1 MENNTSIT
9 NHDESVTKSDT
20 DQIPSPTAQKPA
32 VKKKGKVYKPLQ
44 KPTNRHV
51 AVKTL
56 LEHSELSQSEIGK
69 ALNYSTTYVKE
80 LKHKLD
86 KTSLVTV
93 KRLKRA
99 YKVVDNILE
108 QKPLQIE
115 KVVNGIVTTINDYPS
130 HTVALDAAKRVIDQ
144 HQPIIQRHQQ
154 ESISINL
161 DGTLL
166 DYSNFRRKD

>member
-1 MENNTSIT
+1 MTSNTSDNI
-9 NHDESVTKSDT
+9 VT
-20 DQIPSPTAQKPA
+20 PTQEVVVTSNTIADNRSTTKKPR
-32 VKKKGKVYKPLQ
+32 YKPLQ

-56 LEHSELSQSEIGK
+56 LEHSDLSQSEIGK

-86 KTSLVTV
+86 KTSLVTA
-93 KRLKRA
+93 KRLKKA

-108 QKPLQIE
+108 QKPLEIE
-115 KVVNGIVTTINDYPS
+115 KVVNGEIQTIKDYPS
-130 HTVALDAAKRVIDQ
+130 HSVALDAAKRVIDQ
-144 HQPIIQRHQQ
+144 HQPIIQRHQT
-154 ESISINL
+154 ENLNINL

-166 DYSNFRRKD
+166 DYSSFAGS

>member
-1 MENNTSIT
+1 MENNIINNSLNTAIDST
-9 NHDESVTKSDT
+9 GRDT
-20 DQIPSPTAQKPA
+20 IEPIRNTVKH
-32 VKKKGKVYKPLQ
+32 KKKYKPIL

-80 LKHKLD
+80 LRHKLE

-93 KRLKRA
+93 KRLKKA
-99 YKVVDNILE
+99 YKVVDNILDS
-108 QKPLQIE
+108 KPLEID
-115 KVVNGIVTTINDYPS
+115 KVVNGEIQTIRDFPS
-130 HTVALDAAKRVIDQ
+130 HAVTLDAAKRVIDQ
-144 HQPIIQRHQQ
+144 HQPIIQRHQT
-154 ESISINL
+154 ESVNINL

-166 DYSNFRRKD
+166 DYSSFQDR

>member
-1 MENNTSIT
+1 MENNTTTTPTQETVT
-9 NHDESVTKSDT
+9 NCNT
-20 DQIPSPTAQKPA
+20 DQIPSPTAPSSA
-32 VKKKGKVYKPLQ
+32 LKKRGKVYKPLQ

-56 LEHSELSQSEIGK
+56 LEHSDLSQSEIGK

-108 QKPLQIE
+108 QKPLEIE
-115 KVVNGIVTTINDYPS
+115 KVVNGEIQTIKDFPS
-130 HTVALDAAKRVIDQ
+130 HAVTLDAAKRVIDQ

>member
-1 MENNTSIT
+1 METNTIT
-9 NHDESVTKSDT
+9 INPIESVTKSDT
-20 DQIPSPTAQKPA
+20 DQIKSSTAHLSA

-108 QKPLQIE
+108 QKPIEIE
-115 KVVNGIVTTINDYPS
+115 KNINGEIQTIKDYPS
-130 HTVALDAAKRVIDQ
+130 HAVALDAARRVIDQ
-144 HQPIIQRHQQ
+144 HQPIVQRHQN
-154 ESISINL
+154 ESVSINL